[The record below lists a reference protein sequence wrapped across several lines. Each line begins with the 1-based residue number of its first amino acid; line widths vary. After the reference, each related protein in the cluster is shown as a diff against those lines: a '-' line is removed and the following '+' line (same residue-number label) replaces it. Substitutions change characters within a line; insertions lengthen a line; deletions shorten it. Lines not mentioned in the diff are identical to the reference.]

1 MLVVGWVTPGL
12 AEVGDGREKPPIL
25 APGLAGAGS
34 KVHELGLLDVAP
46 ARPRGAKATRA
57 TGTWGGMAMGGTY
70 FYIYILT
77 VKFYTLTM
85 SQNRKCENNWFL
97 SA

>member
-57 TGTWGGMAMGGTY
+57 TGTWGGMWGEPGLLQSAVVR
-70 FYIYILT
+70 LT
-77 VKFYTLTM
+77 SWRLD
-85 SQNRKCENNWFL
+85 
-97 SA
+97 